1 MSDHAL
7 AEIFMVVSIVLA
19 IALLFKAQESSHWKH
34 SYETLRNE
42 VLAQGKQDTY
52 ETVQRLHAI
61 NERYD
66 EMVSGVRKQ
75 YSDALSMTL
84 DEFVDS
90 QG

>member
-7 AEIFMVVSIVLA
+7 TEIFMVVSIVLA

-42 VLAQGKQDTY
+42 VLAESRMGTLETRRQLREIGGRY
-52 ETVQRLHAI
+52 EDLLH
-61 NERYD
+61 E
-66 EMVSGVRKQ
+66 VG
-75 YSDALSMTL
+75 MTL